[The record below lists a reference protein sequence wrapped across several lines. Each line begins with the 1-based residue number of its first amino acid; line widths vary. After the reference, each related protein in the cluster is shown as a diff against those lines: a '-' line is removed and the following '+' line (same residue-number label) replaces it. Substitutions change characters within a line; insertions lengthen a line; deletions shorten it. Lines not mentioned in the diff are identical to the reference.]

1 MDAFVLHFDNVLR
14 DDNASV
20 DAFNAPLNLLH
31 GVVGQEPS
39 SAPNESF
46 APSLFPTVF
55 LFAHLLPQ
63 VHSVDVK
70 QQEVAK
76 GLWENWIANASE
88 ESKDATLSAI
98 KHLLRELLSDPASQ
112 PTYVRLPAISL
123 CAR

>member
-20 DAFNAPLNLLH
+20 DAFNPPLNLLH

-39 SAPNESF
+39 SASNESF
-46 APSLFPTVF
+46 GPSLFPTVF
-55 LFAHLLPQ
+55 LFAYLLPQ

-76 GLWENWIANASE
+76 GLWENWLANASE
-88 ESKDATLSAI
+88 ESKGATLSAI
-98 KHLLRELLSDPASQ
+98 KHLLRELLSDPSSQ
-112 PTYVRLPAISL
+112 PTYAHLPAIPP